1 MKLIN
6 WVQFTWDLTALPH
19 SLPELPEHY
28 EIAPAAPDDEKELR
42 RVVMASFALDPDWNT
57 TMQEVMEAVEAWL
70 DSTLAADAN
79 GCLVLRHGSRIIGG
93 SVLSDDE
100 NAANHLSPGPC
111 VLMEYRNRGFGTHLL
126 AHSLARL
133 RDHGVTHAN
142 GVAKENSPVTKFLYT
157 KFNGVASPRDPSP
170 LLAA

>member
-6 WVQFTWDLTALPH
+6 WVQFTWDLTALPR
-19 SLPELPEHY
+19 SVSELPEHY
-28 EIAPAAPDDEKELR
+28 QISRATADDEKELR
-42 RVVMASFALDPDWNT
+42 RVVTASFALDPDWNT
-57 TMQEVMEAVEAWL
+57 TMQEVMQAVESWL
-70 DSTLAADAN
+70 DATLAADTN

-93 SVLSDDE
+93 SLLSLDE

-126 AHSLARL
+126 ARSLAAL
-133 RDHGVTHAN
+133 RDSGVTRAT
-142 GVAKENSPVTKFLYT
+142 GLAKENSPVTKFLYT
-157 KFNGVASPRDPSP
+157 KFNGVASPGDPSP